1 MKLSKLINIIE
12 NKYPT
17 NIAEKWDNVGLIVGD
32 YNKEI
37 NKILICLDISSK
49 AIEKACEIGADLI
62 ISHHPMIFS
71 ELKKVLFSDIT
82 GRKIIRAIEEKI
94 AIYAIHTNL
103 DSAVNG
109 LNEYVWNKLNI
120 ASIPIYEEESFNKP
134 IRYYKLN
141 ESISIEKLA
150 SIIKEKLGIRN
161 IRYVYDSY
169 YTSNVIKKVAI
180 VTGSGMSFLNE
191 VKDKVDVFITADIK
205 HHEALDSLEYGL
217 PLIDFGHYH
226 SEIPS
231 VDLISKF
238 INENTDIE
246 TEIYYSE
253 EILKT
258 M

>member
-103 DSAVNG
+103 DSAVDG
-109 LNEYVWNKLNI
+109 LNEYVWNK
-120 ASIPIYEEESFNKP
+120 
-134 IRYYKLN
+134 
-141 ESISIEKLA
+141 
-150 SIIKEKLGIRN
+150 
-161 IRYVYDSY
+161 
-169 YTSNVIKKVAI
+169 
-180 VTGSGMSFLNE
+180 
-191 VKDKVDVFITADIK
+191 
-205 HHEALDSLEYGL
+205 
-217 PLIDFGHYH
+217 
-226 SEIPS
+226 
-231 VDLISKF
+231 
-238 INENTDIE
+238 
-246 TEIYYSE
+246 
-253 EILKT
+253 
-258 M
+258 